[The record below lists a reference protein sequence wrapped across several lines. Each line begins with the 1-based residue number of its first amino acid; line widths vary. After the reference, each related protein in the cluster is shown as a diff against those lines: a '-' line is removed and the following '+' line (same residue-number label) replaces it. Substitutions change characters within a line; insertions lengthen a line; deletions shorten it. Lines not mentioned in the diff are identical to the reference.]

1 MSPENQANKFPR
13 PFNQNYDLIDTLGRG
28 GMGYVYKALDK
39 RLGREVALKVLDS
52 SSDEEAIQRFYLE
65 AQAMKELDHQNIVQ
79 IFDFGKQDKQLFIA
93 MTYVKGVS
101 LSDILQ
107 KQSMLPFSSIEVII
121 KQIARG
127 LLYAHNRG
135 IVHRDV
141 KPSNIMITHDN
152 RVYIMDFGISYIQE
166 MEKQRL
172 TKTGMTMGTP
182 EYMSPEQCHGEEVTL
197 QSDIYSMGIILFEMT
212 CGRLPF
218 NGNRPIEIAIQHV
231 QNQPPDPRQ
240 FRPDMP
246 KGLAEL
252 ILKCLKKKLNERF
265 HDMQEFLDTC
275 DAVFPQKDTRATTQ
289 VTRKHSLLSHG
300 RESIAEAATRLPSKA
315 RAIHRKLTALALSI
329 FPLIIILMVLLMLT
343 HKPESTLRDLEWDEA
358 VGNFETKALENDG
371 SVNYGLDNLNDG

>member
-1 MSPENQANKFPR
+1 MSPENQSNTFPR
-13 PFNQNYDLIDTLGRG
+13 PFNENYDLIDTLGRG

-65 AQAMKELDHQNIVQ
+65 AQAMKELDHMNIVQ
-79 IFDFGKQDKQLFIA
+79 IFDFGKQANQLFIA
-93 MTYVKGVS
+93 MTYVKGVA

-107 KQSMLPFSSIEVII
+107 KQSKLPFSSIEVII

-172 TKTGMTMGTP
+172 TRTGMTMGTP

-212 CGRLPF
+212 CGQLPF
-218 NGNRPIEIAIQHV
+218 NGNKPIEIAIQHV
-231 QNQPPDPRQ
+231 QKQPPDPRQ

-265 HDMQEFLDTC
+265 HDMQEFLDAC
-275 DAVFPQKDTRATTQ
+275 DAVFPQKDTRSTGKITG
-289 VTRKHSLLSHG
+289 RKTSLFSHG
-300 RESIAEAATRLPSKA
+300 RESIAEVATKIPSKA
-315 RAIHRKLTALALSI
+315 KKFTAS
-329 FPLIIILMVLLMLT
+329 
-343 HKPESTLRDLEWDEA
+343 
-358 VGNFETKALENDG
+358 
-371 SVNYGLDNLNDG
+371 

>member
-1 MSPENQANKFPR
+1 MSPENQSNTFPR
-13 PFNQNYDLIDTLGRG
+13 PFNENYDLIDTLGRG

-65 AQAMKELDHQNIVQ
+65 AQAMKELDHMNIVQ
-79 IFDFGKQDKQLFIA
+79 IFDFGKQANQLFIA
-93 MTYVKGVS
+93 MTYVKGVA

-107 KQSMLPFSSIEVII
+107 KQSKLPFSSIEVII

-172 TKTGMTMGTP
+172 TRTGMTMGTP

-197 QSDIYSMGIILFEMT
+197 QSD
-212 CGRLPF
+212 
-218 NGNRPIEIAIQHV
+218 
-231 QNQPPDPRQ
+231 
-240 FRPDMP
+240 
-246 KGLAEL
+246 
-252 ILKCLKKKLNERF
+252 
-265 HDMQEFLDTC
+265 
-275 DAVFPQKDTRATTQ
+275 
-289 VTRKHSLLSHG
+289 
-300 RESIAEAATRLPSKA
+300 
-315 RAIHRKLTALALSI
+315 
-329 FPLIIILMVLLMLT
+329 
-343 HKPESTLRDLEWDEA
+343 
-358 VGNFETKALENDG
+358 
-371 SVNYGLDNLNDG
+371 